1 MRYILLDDEN
11 CTSETTSLS
20 TLHLIH
26 EHEQDIS
33 IDSAKKKDF
42 VTALVALTNR
52 YSVIAC
58 NTHTDT
64 HTHACT
70 HVHTYIHSHSHAHKH
85 TLTHTSPQAGNIL
98 STWADRQT
106 IVHSSADRTMIFTTS
121 PHCSGDVQTILI
133 LMPILVT
140 PLHCEHVEVA
150 LCMFGNR

>member
-1 MRYILLDDEN
+1 MFSCVCISQHLMRYILLDDEN

-26 EHEQDIS
+26 EHEHDIS

-70 HVHTYIHSHSHAHKH
+70 QTYTHTHVTSSYSIYVGRQTNNSTQFSRPNNDIYYLTSLFRGCTNNTYSHANISH
-85 TLTHTSPQAGNIL
+85 T
-98 STWADRQT
+98 
-106 IVHSSADRTMIFTTS
+106 TT
-121 PHCSGDVQTILI
+121 L
-133 LMPILVT
+133 
-140 PLHCEHVEVA
+140 
-150 LCMFGNR
+150 